1 MENNCFGGR
10 IKSSYDFVSVY
21 ILIYNIFIFTLFC
34 ILFYVIH
41 YFLLRLTGRHIK
53 FYLLQIYIN

>member
-10 IKSSYDFVSVY
+10 IKFSYDFVSVY

-34 ILFYVIH
+34 ILFYVIK
-41 YFLLRLTGRHIK
+41 YFLLRLTGRRIK

>member
-10 IKSSYDFVSVY
+10 IKFSYDFVSVY
-21 ILIYNIFIFTLFC
+21 ILVYNIFIFTLLR
-34 ILFYVIH
+34 ILFCVIQ

-53 FYLLQIYIN
+53 IYLLQIYIH